1 MHAVAYTWGMR
12 TNKRQSGYLGMR
24 AKEEPEVRRLR
35 LAAYRQGKQNA
46 INSGAARLIGT
57 DYMPKTKPE
66 PEWIA
71 PYQAKVLKMDFSGV
85 TA

>member
-1 MHAVAYTWGMR
+1 
-12 TNKRQSGYLGMR
+12 MR

-46 INSGAARLIGT
+46 IKSGAAALIGT
-57 DYMPKTKPE
+57 DYTRPTKPE
-66 PEWIA
+66 PEWVA
-71 PYQAKVLKMDFSGV
+71 PYQAKVLAMDFSKV